1 MKDIPYFVIWCS
13 KVNSYKKYEEHWD
26 AFYTYED
33 AKAKYDNL
41 VADKLVTGNLDNV
54 KLTQVI
60 EEKSKGLDKQE
71 YYA

>member
-1 MKDIPYFVIWCS
+1 MKDISYFVIWCI

-33 AKAKYDNL
+33 AKEKY
-41 VADKLVTGNLDNV
+41 DKLVARNLDNV

-60 EEKSKGLDKQE
+60 EEKSKGLYKQE
-71 YYA
+71 YYV

>member
-1 MKDIPYFVIWCS
+1 MKDISYFVVWRS

-33 AKAKYDNL
+33 AKEKY
-41 VADKLVTGNLDNV
+41 DKLVTGNLDNV

-60 EEKSKGLDKQE
+60 EETSKGVDKQE